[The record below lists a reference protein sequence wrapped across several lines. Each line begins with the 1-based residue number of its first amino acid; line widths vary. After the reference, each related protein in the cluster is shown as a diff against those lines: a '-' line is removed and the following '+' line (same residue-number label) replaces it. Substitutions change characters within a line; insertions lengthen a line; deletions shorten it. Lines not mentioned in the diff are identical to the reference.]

1 MAADAE
7 APFSHFALAFVLKSR
22 GFPKEAAGPALESIR
37 VDPGYVHGWHI
48 LSQIRLD
55 QRDWRDAVRCAREG
69 LAFQPDHEGCNTVL
83 AAALIEMGYHDEAA
97 EVSARL
103 LAAHPESATAHAI
116 EGWRLYHLRQLAN
129 SRAAFRESLRLDP
142 SQSNTHGGLRKA
154 IDHDTVFMRLF
165 RRVDEPLT
173 RRAARLPRWLRG
185 AALILIAGIEFV
197 LAWILLL
204 LCGIAV
210 GVLSEWFGGRP

>member
-1 MAADAE
+1 
-7 APFSHFALAFVLKSR
+7 VLKSR
-22 GFPKEAAGPALESIR
+22 GSAKEAAGPALESIR
-37 VDPGYVHGWHI
+37 VDPDYIHGWH
-48 LSQIRLD
+48 LLGQIRLD
-55 QRDWRDAVRCAREG
+55 QREWKEAVRCAREG
-69 LAFQPDHEGCNTVL
+69 LSIVPDDEGCNTVL

-116 EGWRLYHLRQLAN
+116 EGWRLYPLRQLAA

-142 SQSNTHGGLRKA
+142 SQTNTHGGLRKA

-165 RRVDEPLT
+165 RRVDERLS

-185 AALILIAGIEFV
+185 SARFLIVAFEYFLVWMLVVLGGIS
-197 LAWILLL
+197 L
-204 LCGIAV
+204 
-210 GVLSEWFGGRP
+210 GVMMEWLGRRR